1 MIELAKSLF
10 IESDL
15 PVIYFKD
22 ADAVVMSDVH
32 IGYEQDMAR
41 KGIYI
46 PKVQMKRFL
55 SVYERSINTF
65 KARKVIINGDFK
77 HTFEKLTRQEK
88 DELSHILSRIKDDGI
103 EVKIV
108 KGNHDNFISLVTEKF
123 DNVEL
128 LDELDLNNVII
139 THGHK
144 NVDNR
149 DGVLYI
155 LGHEHPRLSIRD
167 KIGNVKRFQTF
178 LNIPIK
184 DSSSRIIV
192 LPSVGTYQAGNDVT
206 ILHSGYM
213 SPLIR
218 NHAVLE
224 NAKPY
229 VIIEGE
235 GIMEFPELRLLRRI
249 II

>member
-1 MIELAKSLF
+1 MIEIAKSLF

-15 PVIYFKD
+15 PVVYLKEI
-22 ADAVVMSDVH
+22 DAVVMSDVH

-46 PKVQMKRFL
+46 PKVQKKRFL
-55 SVYERSINTF
+55 SIYEKSINTF
-65 KARKVIINGDFK
+65 KVKKIIINGDFK
-77 HTFEKLTRQEK
+77 HSFEKLTRQENE
-88 DELSHILSRIKDDGI
+88 ELSEIFKRTRDDGI
-103 EVKIV
+103 EVKVV

-128 LDELDLNNVII
+128 LEDMKLNDVVI

-144 NVDNR
+144 NVEKS
-149 DGVLYI
+149 DGMTYI
-155 LGHEHPRLSIRD
+155 LGHEHPRLSVRD
-167 KIGNVKRFQTF
+167 KIGYVKRFQVF
-178 LNIPIK
+178 LKVPVK
-184 DSSSRIIV
+184 DSSSNIIV

-218 NHAVLE
+218 NHGSLE
-224 NAKPY
+224 NARPY

-235 GIMEFPELRLLRRI
+235 GIMEFPELKLLRKI
-249 II
+249 LI